1 MGSSLFRRSL
11 PLAILIG
18 FSCATV
24 ELAAVLASAPVV
36 AGTTV
41 SLRLRRFGDR
51 VDLVVSGLGSNP
63 RLIAQRSSLS
73 RWLGRLRGSSSAA
86 LDVPQD
92 VAMPSVGL
100 AAVRLKAGE
109 DADFELLVTA
119 IEGMALPEPVINSD
133 GSNLIVSF
141 RQLPIRTTV
150 LQGGRLDLSRPGRVQ
165 QPVAVPPMRARASA
179 PPLGDMAVGSMLLNN
194 RSYVRAEGP
203 SVSLTLNN
211 APAKDA
217 LMSLAR
223 LGGYGFVYVGES
235 DANDDNAK
243 PVGVT
248 MAFQGERYDR
258 ALNSVLLA
266 SGLQAKLD
274 GRTLLVGKSVS
285 SKTFGPQMSKV
296 FRLNQVKVD
305 KAADYLASLGASMS
319 VINTITITTGEPASA
334 GTNQLSNQAS
344 QTKQKTTRVETY
356 GASVGP
362 LIGLMGTTDT
372 RLGTVTL
379 VGDPQLIASAESY
392 LKQLDLRRR
401 QVAVKVQIL
410 NVNLNNDELL
420 DSSFSAR
427 LGDTFIVSDSG
438 SGHLNFGRSKP
449 GGPSGGGTYGD
460 GVSGVPGT
468 YSNYGNVP
476 QQRVIDPAAVRQVEV
491 PEYVVAQERFINS
504 EGELETRDLLDSS
517 GRKVFLPSND
527 PNATQLRTVY
537 DSNGQPIY
545 VPSND
550 PSAGQTLSP
559 VYDKNG
565 RPKYVT
571 DSNQYRQPN
580 NSFYAYLE
588 AQISSRNTKT
598 LAQPTLL
605 VQEGQ
610 KATVETGQDYVV
622 NVVQNE
628 NGDTGTTSYT
638 YEKETAGL
646 TLELDV
652 DKIDD
657 NGFITMK
664 VNPSVSIP
672 VAAAQ
677 APGSDTGGVQIF
689 NFNKRDLQSGSIRL
703 RDGQTLILTGVVS
716 ETQVEE
722 VLKWP
727 ILGDLP
733 LLGSLFRN
741 TQSTRSKDE
750 LVILVTPRVLDDEQ
764 GGVFG
769 YGYRP
774 ATQPATQLMQ
784 DGL

>member
-18 FSCATV
+18 FSSATV
-24 ELAAVLASAPVV
+24 ELAAVLAPAPVV

-51 VDLVVSGLGSNP
+51 VDLVLSGLGSNP
-63 RLIAQRSSLS
+63 RLITQRSSSS

-100 AAVRLKAGE
+100 AAVRLKAGA

-165 QPVAVPPMRARASA
+165 QPVTVPPMRARASA

-235 DANDDNAK
+235 DANDDNVK

-449 GGPSGGGTYGD
+449 GGLSGGGTYGD
-460 GVSGVPGT
+460 GVSSVPGT

-527 PNATQLRTVY
+527 PNATQLRTVF

>member
-1 MGSSLFRRSL
+1 MFRRSL

-24 ELAAVLASAPVV
+24 ELAAVLAPAPVV

-63 RLIAQRSSLS
+63 RLITQRSSSS

-100 AAVRLKAGE
+100 AAVRLKAGA

-235 DANDDNAK
+235 DANDDNVK

-527 PNATQLRTVY
+527 PNATQLRTVN

-550 PSAGQTLSP
+550 PSAGQALSP

>member
-1 MGSSLFRRSL
+1 MFRRSL

-18 FSCATV
+18 FSCATA
-24 ELAAVLASAPVV
+24 ELAAVLAPAPVV
-36 AGTTV
+36 AGTAV

-63 RLIAQRSSLS
+63 RLITQRSSSS

-100 AAVRLKAGE
+100 AAVRLKAGA

-235 DANDDNAK
+235 DANDDNVK

>member
-11 PLAILIG
+11 PLAFLIG
-18 FSCATV
+18 FSCATA
-24 ELAAVLASAPVV
+24 ELAAVLAPAPVV

-63 RLIAQRSSLS
+63 RLITQRSSSS
-73 RWLGRLRGSSSAA
+73 RWLGRLRGSASAA

-92 VAMPSVGL
+92 VTMPSVGL
-100 AAVRLKAGE
+100 AAVRLKAGA

-223 LGGYGFVYVGES
+223 LGGYGFVYVGDS
-235 DANDDNAK
+235 DANDDNVK

-248 MAFQGERYDR
+248 MAFQGERYER

>member
-11 PLAILIG
+11 PLALLIG
-18 FSCATV
+18 FSCSTV
-24 ELAAVLASAPVV
+24 ELAAVLAPAPVV
-36 AGTTV
+36 AGTAV

-73 RWLGRLRGSSSAA
+73 RWLGRLRGSSSAE

-100 AAVRLKAGE
+100 AAVRLNAGA

-119 IEGMALPEPVINSD
+119 VEGMALPEPVINSD

-141 RQLPIRTTV
+141 RHLPIRTKP
-150 LQGGRLDLSRPGRVQ
+150 LQGGRLDLSRPRRVQ

-235 DANDDNAK
+235 DPNDDEVK

-274 GRTLLVGKSVS
+274 GRTLLAGKSVS

-305 KAADYLASLGASMS
+305 KAADYLASLGAKMS
-319 VINTITITTGEPASA
+319 VINTVTITTGDPASV
-334 GTNQLSNQAS
+334 GTNQLSNQTS
-344 QTKQKTTRVETY
+344 QTTQETTKVETY

-362 LIGLMGTTDT
+362 LIGLTGTTDT

-379 VGDPQLIASAESY
+379 VGESRLIASAESY

-427 LGDTFIVSDSG
+427 MGDAFIVSDSG
-438 SGHLNFGRSKP
+438 TAHLNFGQYKP
-449 GGPSGGGTYGD
+449 GGTSGTGRYGQ
-460 GVSGVPGT
+460 GVSGVPGA
-468 YSNYGNVP
+468 YENYGQVP
-476 QQRVIDPAAVRQVEV
+476 QQS
-491 PEYVVAQERFINS
+491 VVNPVVKQQLVAPFDGAS
-504 EGELETRDLLDSS
+504 EG
-517 GRKVFLPSND
+517 
-527 PNATQLRTVY
+527 AVY
-537 DSNGQPIY
+537 VPVTDADGEPIEAFDSNGGPLY
-545 VPSND
+545 APDSN
-550 PSAGQTLSP
+550 PTSPQVLKP

-565 RPKYVT
+565 QSVYVP
-571 DSNQYRQPN
+571 DSNQYRQPD

-588 AQISSRNTKT
+588 AQVIARNSKI

-610 KATVETGQDYVV
+610 KAIVETGQDYVV
-622 NVVQNE
+622 NVDRDE

-638 YEKETAGL
+638 YEKENAGL
-646 TLELDV
+646 TFEV
-652 DKIDD
+652 SIDKIDD
-657 NGFITMK
+657 NGFVTMNL
-664 VNPSVSIP
+664 NPSISIP
-672 VAAAQ
+672 IPAVQ
-677 APGSDTGGVQIF
+677 SSLSDTGGVQIY
-689 NFNKRDLQSGSIRL
+689 NFNRRELESGSIRL

-716 ETQVEE
+716 ESQLE
-722 VLKWP
+722 VVRKWP
-727 ILGDLP
+727 FLGDLP
-733 LLGSLFRN
+733 LLGSLFRKR
-741 TQSTRSKDE
+741 QSTRSKDE
-750 LVILVTPRVLDDEQ
+750 LVILVTPRVLDDDQ

-784 DGL
+784 SRF

>member
-1 MGSSLFRRSL
+1 MKVGSSLLRRSL

-18 FSCATV
+18 FSCATA
-24 ELAAVLASAPVV
+24 ELAAVLAPAPVV

-100 AAVRLKAGE
+100 AAVRLNAGA

-119 IEGMALPEPVINSD
+119 VEGMALPEPVINSD

-235 DANDDNAK
+235 DPNDDEVK

-274 GRTLLVGKSVS
+274 GRTLLAGKSVS

-305 KAADYLASLGASMS
+305 KAADYLASLGATMS
-319 VINTITITTGEPASA
+319 VINTVTITTGEPASA
-334 GTNQLSNQAS
+334 GTNQLSNQTS
-344 QTKQKTTRVETY
+344 QTTQNTTKVETY

-362 LIGLMGTTDT
+362 LIGLIGTTDT

-379 VGDPQLIASAESY
+379 VGESHLIASAESY

-427 LGDTFIVSDSG
+427 MGDAFIVSDSG
-438 SGHLNFGRSKP
+438 TAHLNFGQFKP
-449 GGPSGGGTYGD
+449 GGTSGTGRYGQ
-460 GVSGVPGT
+460 GVSGVPGA
-468 YSNYGNVP
+468 YENYGQVP
-476 QQRVIDPAAVRQVEV
+476 RQSVVNPVVEQQLVAPFGGASGGAVYV
-491 PEYVVAQERFINS
+491 PVTDAD
-504 EGELETRDLLDSS
+504 GEPIEAFDSKGRPLYAPDSS
-517 GRKVFLPSND
+517 PTSSQVLK
-527 PNATQLRTVY
+527 
-537 DSNGQPIY
+537 
-545 VPSND
+545 
-550 PSAGQTLSP
+550 P
-559 VYDKNG
+559 VYDKKG
-565 RPKYVT
+565 RSVYVP
-571 DSNQYRQPN
+571 DSNQYRQPDD
-580 NSFYAYLE
+580 SFYAYLE
-588 AQISSRNTKT
+588 AQVVARNSKI

-610 KATVETGQDYVV
+610 KAIVETGQDYVV
-622 NVVQNE
+622 NVDRDE

-638 YEKETAGL
+638 YEKENAGL
-646 TLELDV
+646 TFEV
-652 DKIDD
+652 SIDKIDD
-657 NGFITMK
+657 NGFVTMNL
-664 VNPSVSIP
+664 NPSISIP
-672 VAAAQ
+672 IPAVQ
-677 APGSDTGGVQIF
+677 SSVSDTGGVQIY
-689 NFNKRDLQSGSIRL
+689 NFNRRELESGSIRL

-716 ETQVEE
+716 ESQLE
-722 VLKWP
+722 VVRKWP
-727 ILGDLP
+727 FLGDLP
-733 LLGSLFRN
+733 LLGSLFRKR
-741 TQSTRSKDE
+741 QSTRSKDE
-750 LVILVTPRVLDDEQ
+750 LVILVTPRVLDDDQ

-784 DGL
+784 SRF